1 MVYKISLLLLPLLI
15 MINAE
20 AQKTKLRVAKPN
32 TASASNLQLQKKLDS
47 IFSSLN
53 QSRPGVAVT
62 VLQNGKVI
70 AKKAYGMASL
80 EHQVPF
86 THQSRVRLTYSGTR
100 EFMCVGLA
108 IMESEGLL
116 RFNDKVRQYFPKL
129 PAWSDDVTI
138 QDLLN
143 HSSGFADEWATMLL
157 MQADM
162 NNRVDKEQLLTFL
175 YNQPKPEVEPG
186 KGYMYSNSDFA
197 LLRFIMEKASG
208 KNLPGYLQQ
217 KLFSPLGMNAT
228 LMNDRLEEIIPG
240 LAENYYDYGAP
251 ARQLGIKTSPGGNY
265 RIVTSADD
273 LEKWVRALEEPNSV
287 VAKAFMRLKQNAR
300 VIPVLSPEIHFVF
313 GHEWQKIGN
322 VDVVKHGGVN
332 HDFYITRIPSLKL
345 IIIGL
350 GNGLGNMV
358 KAESVAS
365 YFLPKDEKKLQDRPP
380 QVSLNPV
387 AVDTAILRRYTG
399 RYFTEKS
406 KSHSSHL
413 PKIAFYDIH
422 LSGDSLRFY
431 EASGQHFTLI
441 PIGKDMFKDPDYGA
455 IIQFMQPHPDSMK
468 FSVFLP
474 DDSQIPH
481 YRKNNIQTPPK
492 EILQQYTGKYYS
504 PHLDFYCRIVFDEGG
519 GLVLRRATIADKKLI
534 SNGKDRFLFEMEG
547 AGGLYVETVFMRNN
561 VGQVTGIDMQHV
573 RMMHHRFDKVQ

>member
-1 MVYKISLLLLPLLI
+1 MLQKIIFLFFLPLLI
-15 MINAE
+15 VTNVN
-20 AQKTKLRVAKPN
+20 AQKTKTK
-32 TASASNLQLQKKLDS
+32 SAELSSANLNLEKKLDS

-53 QSRPGVAVT
+53 KTNPGIAVT

-175 YNQPKPEVEPG
+175 YNQPKPEVKPG
-186 KGYMYSNSDFA
+186 QGYMYSNSDFA

-208 KNLPGYLQQ
+208 KSLPDYLQQ
-217 KLFSPLGMNAT
+217 RLFKPLAMKAT
-228 LMNDRLEEIIPG
+228 LTNDRLQEIIPG
-240 LAENYYDYGAP
+240 LAENYNEYGP
-251 ARQLGIKTSPGGNY
+251 PSRQVGVKTSPGGNY
-265 RIVTSADD
+265 RIITSADD
-273 LEKWVRALEEPNSV
+273 LEKWSRALENPNSM
-287 VAKAFMRLKQNAR
+287 VAKAFVLLKQNAR
-300 VIPVLSPEIHFVF
+300 PIPVLSPEIHYVF
-313 GHEWQKIGN
+313 GHEWQKKGN
-322 VDVVKHGGVN
+322 VDLVKHGGVN
-332 HDFYITRIPSLKL
+332 HDFYMTRIPSLKL
-345 IIIGL
+345 SIIGL
-350 GNGLGNMV
+350 GNSWGNMV

-365 YFLPKDEKKLQDRPP
+365 YFLPKDENKLRGPSP
-380 QVSLNPV
+380 KLSSNPV
-387 AVDTAILRRYTG
+387 AVDRATLSRYTG
-399 RYFTEKS
+399 RYFEEKRNT
-406 KSHSSHL
+406 HSSHL
-413 PKIAFYDIH
+413 PNISFYDIKH
-422 LSGDSLRFY
+422 SGDSLQFY
-431 EASGQHFTLI
+431 EVSGQYFTLV
-441 PIGKDMFKDPDYGA
+441 PVGKDMFKDPDGV

-468 FSVFLP
+468 FTVFIP
-474 DDSQIPH
+474 DGTEIAFS
-481 YRKNNIQTPPK
+481 RKNNIQTPPK
-492 EILQQYTGKYYS
+492 EILQQYTGEYYS
-504 PHLDFYCRIVFDEGG
+504 PHLDFYCRIVFDEQV

-534 SNGKDRFLFEMEG
+534 PNGKDRFLFEMEG
-547 AGGLYVETVFMRNN
+547 AGGLFVEAVFTRNN
-561 VGQVTGIDMQHV
+561 VGEVTGIDMQHI
-573 RMMHHRFDKVQ
+573 RMMHHRFDKVK